1 MEVLKTFVKVK
12 SNSIRYSKKK
22 ENLILPLI
30 QPHIPSLMRGRQ
42 ISPQSSYR
50 ILTGLHARTDVP
62 EIHIISVPRVQNGSQ
77 NENGIIL

>member
-1 MEVLKTFVKVK
+1 MEILKTFIKVK

-30 QPHIPSLMRGRQ
+30 QPQIPSLMRGGQ

-50 ILTGLHARTDVP
+50 ILSGLHVRTDVP
-62 EIHIISVPRVQNGSQ
+62 KSI
-77 NENGIIL
+77 